1 MSDPHHSPSEHEDE
15 AHEGPVKTVKQLI
28 AAVVFAFIIPIVVIV
43 LLVSYVGSQ
52 PQPGA
57 GSDGLG
63 PEATAR
69 RIQPVASVEVKDESD
84 VASLKNGEQVYTAQ
98 CSACHATGLAGA
110 PKFGDAAAWAARIA
124 QGYDTL
130 LTSALKGK
138 GAMGPQGGG
147 DFSDYEI
154 ARAVVH
160 MANKGGASFPE
171 PKAPAAAASAA
182 N

>member
-28 AAVVFAFIIPIVVIV
+28 AAVIFAFIIPIAVIV
-43 LLVSYVGSQ
+43 LLVSNVGSN
-52 PQPGA
+52 PQPAA
-57 GSDGLG
+57 GSDGMG

-69 RIQPVASVEVKDESD
+69 RIQPVAKVEVKDASD
-84 VASLKNGEQVYTAQ
+84 VASLKTGEQVYGAQ
-98 CSACHATGLAGA
+98 CVACHGAGLAGA
-110 PKFGDAAAWAARIA
+110 PKFGDAAAWAPRIA
-124 QGYDTL
+124 QGYETL

-138 GAMGPQGGG
+138 GAMGAQGGG
-147 DFSDYEI
+147 DFSDFEI
-154 ARAVVH
+154 SRAVVH

-171 PKAPAAAASAA
+171 PKAPAAAASAS